1 MNEETKPS
9 STLAITSLVLGILS
23 VICFGIVAGI
33 PAIITGHMARGRARQ
48 YPDRHAN
55 AGLGLAGVILGYVS
69 IVETVV
75 LVFAMLLPM
84 LAALGGAKSKA
95 QEVQCASNLKQIGLA
110 VQMYAQDNKD
120 RFPETLKQMGTYLGT
135 SGALVCPSDAV
146 LKAQSLDAKDF
157 SKTSYVV
164 TLEGASSS
172 NPTQVIVHCSVHHNM
187 LTADGAV
194 QHSQR

>member
-48 YPDRHAN
+48 FPDRYGN

-120 RFPETLKQMGTYLGT
+120 RFPETLKQLGTYLGT

-157 SKTSYVV
+157 SKTSYLV

-172 NPTQVIVHCSVHHNM
+172 NPTQVIVRCSVHHNT